1 MSTTIILMEPRRAA
15 DCGQQLKF
23 IAEALNLRQIDLAHV
38 YQIDRQDLGKAYHG
52 QKMIPARCVHAHMLL
67 LELAHRRVTSQEA
80 E

>member
-1 MSTTIILMEPRRAA
+1 MSTIILMEPRRAA

-23 IAEALNLRQIDLAHV
+23 IAEALDLRQIDLAHV

-67 LELAHRRVTSQEA
+67 LELAHRRVTSQEVA
-80 E
+80 

>member
-1 MSTTIILMEPRRAA
+1 MSTIILMEPRRAA

-38 YQIDRQDLGKAYHG
+38 YQG

-67 LELAHRRVTSQEA
+67 LELAHRRVTSQEVA
-80 E
+80 